1 MCGAIHKLS
10 TVSTS
15 KSHFIFKPYNNYL
28 YLYTIR
34 RWVAKVVATKTM
46 LSTINAAVEPY
57 LGMNICFA
65 TLALDEPD
73 RNLSSV
79 AQEALQSLGLLQV
92 LGTIRAAK
100 PEILAYRQDVY
111 KGTNRQS

>member
-1 MCGAIHKLS
+1 
-10 TVSTS
+10 
-15 KSHFIFKPYNNYL
+15 
-28 YLYTIR
+28 
-34 RWVAKVVATKTM
+34 
-46 LSTINAAVEPY
+46 
-57 LGMNICFA
+57 MNICFA

-92 LGTIRAAK
+92 LSTIRAAK